1 MHLISPYAW
10 VSIIML
16 LFMFSPTFIHDLSTN
31 CAIFRPFGGLRW
43 VHSTKK
49 SPELYKKKGDKLL
62 STPSQSSS
70 RRQNP
75 QYKTLDNCSR
85 FFSNALPTEKK
96 IPEQTLEKK
105 LTLTSNFENLAVISL
120 FLIFFFINY
129 FFFLFFCPVC
139 FCLFYMAE
147 KMPRRR
153 QKKVTFYLICAT
165 VSVAHVPKMSFQ
177 FIH

>member
-49 SPELYKKKGDKLL
+49 SPELYKKK
-62 STPSQSSS
+62 
-70 RRQNP
+70 RRQTPFHPLSILLQEAESSIQNTW
-75 QYKTLDNCSR
+75 QLSQV
-85 FFSNALPTEKK
+85 FSNALPTEKK